1 MRGRLCIHYR
11 VGYELGQEAVLKAYG
26 SPSAQRTLWPC
37 RDPGRGREVGRRVV
51 MSAELERKGD
61 LDSAAPAQSVA
72 RQVEPGRPHAHPVPC
87 SCCPLTCE
95 HQSDAPCVRSVPLG
109 GLSPSDRQ
117 EFWQ

>member
-11 VGYELGQEAVLKAYG
+11 MGYELGQEAVLKAYG

-51 MSAELERKGD
+51 MGAELGRKGD

-72 RQVEPGRPHAHPVPC
+72 RQGGAGPGHTHTRPRAWRGRWSRAGPTHTQSHA
-87 SCCPLTCE
+87 
-95 HQSDAPCVRSVPLG
+95 AAVR
-109 GLSPSDRQ
+109 
-117 EFWQ
+117 